1 MAQEILNQD
10 EIDALLS
17 SISGGGAPSEKAPP
31 SATAAAGG
39 VSAFSPPQATSS
51 PVNRIDNKK
60 IKIYDFKRPDKFA
73 KEQLRT
79 LNRIHE
85 AFARLVSTYLS
96 TTLRAIVHFD
106 VVSVDQLT
114 YEEFTRTLSNPTFLS
129 IISMGTLEG
138 NSVIEINLN
147 IVFSVLDKLFGGQG
161 RTLDKLR
168 ILTDIEESV
177 ISRVIVK
184 ILEYFK
190 EAWLQV
196 IELSPKI
203 EFIESNPQFTQI
215 VPPNEMVLLVTFEVK
230 IGEAEGIM
238 NLCIPYIVLEPIISK
253 LTTQS
258 WFKPKKKEIS
268 SENLLNLET
277 KIKRVKIPMVVELG
291 RAGLDVHEFLSL
303 RVGDMIKLNT
313 KLTDKLNVTVNGAL
327 KFSSRPGKKGRKIA
341 VVIKDIIKDEE
352 EALNL

>member
-1 MAQEILNQD
+1 MAQEVLNQD
-10 EIDALLS
+10 EIDVLLS
-17 SISGGGAPSEKAPP
+17 SISGGVPAGNAGSEPKAFTPAPAENPMNTQKAPD
-31 SATAAAGG
+31 
-39 VSAFSPPQATSS
+39 
-51 PVNRIDNKK
+51 NRK
-60 IKIYDFKRPDKFA
+60 IKMYDFKRPDKFA
-73 KEQLRT
+73 KEQMRT

-85 AFARLVSTYLS
+85 AFSRLVSTYLS

-129 IISMGTLEG
+129 IVSMGTLEG

-147 IVFSVLDKLFGGQG
+147 IVFSILDKLFGGQG
-161 RTLDKLR
+161 RTLDQLR

-177 ISRVIVK
+177 VSRIIVK
-184 ILEYFK
+184 ILDYFK

-230 IGEAEGIM
+230 IAEAEGIM
-238 NLCIPYIVLEPIISK
+238 NLCIPYIVLEPIIQK
-253 LTTQS
+253 LTTQA

-277 KIKRVKIPMVVELG
+277 KLKRVDVPVVVELG
-291 RAGLDVHEFLSL
+291 KSDIDINEFLML
-303 RVGDMIKLNT
+303 REGDVIKLNT
-313 KLTDKLNVTVNGAL
+313 KLSDNLNVMVNGAL
-327 KFSSRPGKKGRKIA
+327 KFSGRPGKKGKKIA
-341 VVIKDIIKDEE
+341 IVVKDIIKDEE
-352 EALNL
+352 EAMNL

>member
-1 MAQEILNQD
+1 MAQEVLNQD
-10 EIDALLS
+10 EIDALLT
-17 SISGGGAPSEKAPP
+17 SISGPSGQKKDAGSPAGGQQQSGGNQ
-31 SATAAAGG
+31 SQNTAANTNK
-39 VSAFSPPQATSS
+39 P
-51 PVNRIDNKK
+51 IDNKK

-85 AFARLVSTYLS
+85 AFSRLVSTYLS
-96 TTLRAIVHFD
+96 TTLRTIVNFD

-114 YEEFTRTLSNPTFLS
+114 YEEFTRTLANPTFLS
-129 IISMGTLEG
+129 IMSMGTLDG

-147 IVFSVLDKLFGGQG
+147 LVFSILDKLFGGQG
-161 RTLDKLR
+161 RSLDNPR

-190 EAWLQV
+190 ESWLQV

-230 IGEAEGIM
+230 IAETEGIM
-238 NLCIPYIVLEPIISK
+238 NLCIPYIVLEPIIGK

-277 KIKRVKIPMVVELG
+277 KLKRVDVPVVVELG
-291 RAGLDVHEFLSL
+291 KSEIDVKDFLLLKAGDAV
-303 RVGDMIKLNT
+303 KLNT
-313 KLTDKLNVTVNGAL
+313 KITDNLNIVVNGAL
-327 KFSSRPGKKGRKIA
+327 KFQGKAGKKGKNVA
-341 VVIKDIIKDEE
+341 VVVKDVIKDEE
-352 EALNL
+352 EAMNL

>member
-17 SISGGGAPSEKAPP
+17 SISGGASPADS
-31 SATAAAGG
+31 SASTDGK
-39 VSAFSPPQATSS
+39 VSSGSQG
-51 PVNRIDNKK
+51 IGQDIQKK

-85 AFARLVSTYLS
+85 AFSRLVTTYLS
-96 TTLRAIVHFD
+96 TSLRTVVHFE

-129 IISMGTLEG
+129 IVSLGTLEG
-138 NSVIEINLN
+138 SSVIEMSLNL
-147 IVFSVLDKLFGGQG
+147 IFTILDKLFGGQG
-161 RTLDKLR
+161 RTLDQLR
-168 ILTDIEESV
+168 ILTDIEQSV
-177 ISRVIVK
+177 ISKVIVK
-184 ILEYFK
+184 VLEFFK
-190 EAWLQV
+190 ESWLQV

-230 IGEAEGIM
+230 IAEAEGIM
-238 NLCIPYIVLEPIISK
+238 NLCIPYIVLEPIITK
-253 LTTQS
+253 LTTQA

-268 SENLLNLET
+268 SENLLNIESKL
-277 KIKRVKIPMVVELG
+277 KSVKIPVIVELG
-291 RAGLDVHEFLSL
+291 KSGIDVEEFLTL
-303 RVGDMIKLNT
+303 EKGDIIKLNT
-313 KLTDKLNVTVNGAL
+313 KASDNLNVVVNGSL
-327 KFSSRPGKKGRKIA
+327 KFRGRPGKKGKKVA
-341 VVIKDIIKDEE
+341 LVVRETIKDYE
-352 EALNL
+352 EALNI